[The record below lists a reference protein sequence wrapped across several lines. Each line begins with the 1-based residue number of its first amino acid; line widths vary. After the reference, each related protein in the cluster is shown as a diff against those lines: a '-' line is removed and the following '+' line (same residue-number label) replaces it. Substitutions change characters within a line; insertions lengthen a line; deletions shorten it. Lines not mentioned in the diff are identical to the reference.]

1 MKNILTITITGILV
15 FALFSLPVIALS
27 SEDMLSRFASQS
39 ISCPINERVIADKN
53 SADPGFPGS
62 LFHLTPRPELT
73 PPDNPGSDSVGSDM
87 KEITIPSLSPLSNPT
102 KISLTKNLTDTAF
115 RGLDDKIRNRTAFFD
130 NDSIGSSHALF
141 INLTRIRD
149 SSCYVP
155 GRSYP
160 KEMISEEEAKNVA
173 LSRMQVGYSCPVQMS
188 VTEARLGSS
197 APAYV
202 TKNPCWYIT
211 INGYFT
217 NPAECSCCF
226 GFMDNNGNIVG
237 YGCNPVGGLVVIDA
251 VNGEVQAVS
260 HYL

>member
-1 MKNILTITITGILV
+1 MITGILAL
-15 FALFSLPVIALS
+15 ALFSLPVIALN
-27 SEDMLSRFASQS
+27 SEDLLSRFASQS
-39 ISCPINERVIADKN
+39 ISYPLNDRVTDYKEPVNPGI
-53 SADPGFPGS
+53 PGFFNLEMARSKLKPVDLLRTGTGS
-62 LFHLTPRPELT
+62 SNL
-73 PPDNPGSDSVGSDM
+73 N
-87 KEITIPSLSPLSNPT
+87 EITSPLLSQQFKTTTITFSINQTGRTFP
-102 KISLTKNLTDTAF
+102 
-115 RGLDDKIRNRTAFFD
+115 GLNVSIRNRTAFFD
-130 NDSIGSSHALF
+130 NDSIGTSHALF

-149 SSCYVP
+149 SSRYVP
-155 GRSYP
+155 GWSYP

-197 APAYV
+197 APAYA

-226 GFMDNNGNIVG
+226 GFMDNDGNIVG
-237 YGCNPVGGLVVIDA
+237 YGCFPVGGLVVIDA
-251 VNGEVQAVS
+251 VNGEVQMVS

>member
-15 FALFSLPVIALS
+15 LTLFSLPVIALS

-39 ISCPINERVIADKN
+39 VSYPINDRVTAYKN
-53 SADPGFPGS
+53 PADPVFPES
-62 LFHLTPRPELT
+62 LFHLASRSELI
-73 PPDNPGSDSVGSDM
+73 PPDNPVSDSVGSDI
-87 KEITIPSLSPLSNPT
+87 KEITMPSLSPPSNPT
-102 KISLTKNLTDTAF
+102 KISLTKNLTDMAF
-115 RGLDDKIRNRTAFFD
+115 RGLDDKIRNRTTFFD
-130 NDSIGSSHALF
+130 NDSIGTSHALF
-141 INLTRIRD
+141 VNLTRIRD
-149 SSCYVP
+149 SSCYGP
-155 GRSYP
+155 GWSYP

-197 APAYV
+197 VPAYA

-251 VNGEVQAVS
+251 VNGEVQMVS